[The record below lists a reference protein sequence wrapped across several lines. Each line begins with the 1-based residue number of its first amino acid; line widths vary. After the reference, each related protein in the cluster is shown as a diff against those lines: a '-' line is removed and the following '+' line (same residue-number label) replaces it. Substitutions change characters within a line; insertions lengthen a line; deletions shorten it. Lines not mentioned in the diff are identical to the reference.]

1 MGSSQAVPRGASVQ
15 DRIEALLAR
24 IPEEDGGRALVRRA
38 FRDAERAHAGQTR
51 KSGEPYI
58 LHPIAVAGLL
68 HELRMDPATVAAGL
82 LHDVLEDTPVSL
94 DELRRNYPDPV
105 PALVEGVTKI
115 SRIHFDTSR
124 DHQMENL
131 RKIII
136 AMARDIRVI
145 VIKLCDRLHNMRTL
159 KHLAED
165 KREAISRESLDIYAP
180 LANRL
185 GMVLLK
191 SELEDLAMVW
201 LYPKEY
207 RELADAIELKKRER
221 EEFVRRSIEFLRN
234 YLAELGIAGIEIT
247 GRPKHFW
254 SIMQK
259 MRRDGATIDDIFDL
273 HGLRIICDT
282 RNRCYEILG
291 AVHGIWHAKPG
302 RFKDYIGTPKPNG
315 YRSLH
320 TTVVGYEGVVTEIQI
335 RTREM
340 HDVAEYGIAA
350 HWMYKEGKK
359 APAPSAEKQLD
370 WLKQLSEWIQDPG
383 DPNSVLDVLKRDVFA
398 DVVLCFTPA
407 GDVVELPAG
416 ATPIDFAYAIH
427 TKVGHTC
434 EGARVNKRI
443 VPLKTHLAHG
453 DAVEIITNP
462 HGHPSRD
469 WLDVVV
475 TGRARSKIK
484 HWLKSQQMATWVAD
498 GRAKLEK
505 LLAERRI
512 HVPRAEL
519 DKALETIL
527 DAYRMKGID
536 DLLAEI
542 GFGTISPLAAL
553 TRMNPDWSKTSRPP
567 RADKTPAP
575 TKKRAPRT
583 GGAISVEGVD
593 DMQMRLANCCRP
605 IPGDAISG
613 FVTRG
618 RGISI
623 HKSECPSIQ
632 RARHETQD
640 AARVLPARW
649 NDTADLRQKVFIR
662 IEAADRN
669 GLLAEISAQFT
680 NRNVSIVGCKTETD
694 EASRTAVF
702 LYKADVSSLLQLD
715 AVLADLR
722 QIRGVHKAQ
731 RSTRG
736 TG

>member
-1 MGSSQAVPRGASVQ
+1 MTSSQMAPRAAAVQERA
-15 DRIEALLAR
+15 EALLSR
-24 IPEEDGGRALVRRA
+24 IPEDEGGRALVRRA
-38 FRDAERAHAGQTR
+38 FEDAERAHAAQVR

-58 LHPIAVAGLL
+58 LHPIAVAALL

-94 DELRRNYPDPV
+94 EELRRNYPDPV
-105 PALVEGVTKI
+105 PALVDGVTKI

-124 DHQMENL
+124 DHQVENL

-136 AMARDIRVI
+136 AMARDIRVV

-159 KHLAED
+159 KHLPED
-165 KREAISRESLDIYAP
+165 KREAISRESMDIYAP

-185 GMVLLK
+185 GMVKLK
-191 SELEDLAMVW
+191 SELEDLAMMW

-207 RELADAIELKKRER
+207 RELAAGIELKRRER
-221 EEFVRRSIEFLRN
+221 EEFVKRSIAFLRN
-234 YLAELGIAGIEIT
+234 YLAELGFTGIEIS

-254 SIMQK
+254 SIFQK
-259 MRRDGATIDDIFDL
+259 MRHEGLTFDEIFDL

-282 RNRCYEILG
+282 RNQCYEILG

-340 HDVAEYGIAA
+340 HEVADFGVAA
-350 HWMYKEGKK
+350 HWMYKEGKPP
-359 APAPSAEKQLD
+359 APAPDKQLD

-383 DPNSVLDVLKRDVFA
+383 DPNSVLDVLKKDVFA

-416 ATPIDFAYAIH
+416 AGPIDFAYAIH

-434 EGARVNKRI
+434 VGARVNKRI
-443 VPLKTHLAHG
+443 VPLKTQLAHG
-453 DAVEIITNP
+453 DTVEIITNP
-462 HGHPSRD
+462 QGHPSRD
-469 WLDVVV
+469 WLDVAV
-475 TGRARSKIK
+475 TGRARSKVK

-498 GRAKLEK
+498 GRSKLEK
-505 LLAERRI
+505 LLAERHIPVTRT
-512 HVPRAEL
+512 EL

-527 DAYRMKGID
+527 EPYRLKTTD

-542 GFGTISPLAAL
+542 GFGTISALAAL
-553 TRMNPDWSKTSRPP
+553 TRMNPEWSKTSRPP
-567 RADKTPAP
+567 RQTTAA
-575 TKKRAPRT
+575 KKKAPRV
-583 GGAISVEGVD
+583 GGAISVEGFD

-605 IPGDAISG
+605 IPGDSVVG

-618 RGISI
+618 RGISV
-623 HKSECPSIQ
+623 HKSACPTIA
-632 RARHETQD
+632 RAREDAED
-640 AARVLPARW
+640 AARVLPAQW
-649 NDTADLRQKVFIR
+649 NDTANVRQMVFIR
-662 IEAADRN
+662 VEASDRT
-669 GLLAEISAQFT
+669 GLLAEISGQFS
-680 NRNVSIVGCKTETD
+680 NRNVSIIGCKTETD
-694 EASRTAVF
+694 EVSKIAVF
-702 LYKADVSSLLQLD
+702 LFKADVSNLFQLD

-722 QIRGVHKAQ
+722 QIRGVYKAQ
-731 RSTRG
+731 RTTRG
-736 TG
+736 GG

>member
-1 MGSSQAVPRGASVQ
+1 MSSSQTVPRGASVQ
-15 DRIEALLAR
+15 DRIDALVAR
-24 IPEEDGGRALVRRA
+24 MPDDEGGRALVRRA
-38 FRDAERAHAGQTR
+38 FQDADRAHAGQTR

-68 HELRMDPATVAAGL
+68 LELRMDPATIAAGL

-94 DELRRNYPDPV
+94 EDLRRDYPDPV

-124 DHQMENL
+124 DHQAENL
-131 RKIII
+131 RKIVV

-165 KREAISRESLDIYAP
+165 KRAAISRESLDIYAP
-180 LANRL
+180 LANRV
-185 GMVLLK
+185 GMVRLK
-191 SELEDLAMVW
+191 SELEDLAMQW
-201 LYPKEY
+201 LHPSEY
-207 RELADAIELKKRER
+207 RELSAAIEFKKRER

-234 YLAELGIAGIEIT
+234 YLAELGFAGIEIT

-259 MRRDGATIDDIFDL
+259 MRQDAATFDEIFDL
-273 HGLRIICDT
+273 HALRIICES
-282 RNRCYEILG
+282 RNQCYEILG

-302 RFKDYIGTPKPNG
+302 RFKDYIGTPKTNG
-315 YRSLH
+315 YQSLH
-320 TTVVGYEGVVTEIQI
+320 TTVAGYEGVVTEIQI

-340 HDVAEYGIAA
+340 HEIAEYGVAA
-350 HWMYKEGKK
+350 HWMYKEGK
-359 APAPSAEKQLD
+359 APSQSAEKQLE
-370 WLKQLSEWIQDPG
+370 WLRQLSEWIQDPG

-407 GDVVELPAG
+407 GEVIELPAG

-427 TKVGHTC
+427 TKVGHAC
-434 EGARVNKRI
+434 VGARVNKRM
-443 VPLKTHLAHG
+443 VPLKTKLAHG
-453 DAVEIITNP
+453 DAVEIVTNP
-462 HGHPSRD
+462 QGHPSRD

-498 GRAKLEK
+498 GRSKLEK
-505 LLAERRI
+505 LLSDRHI
-512 HVPRAEL
+512 HVGRGEL
-519 DKALETIL
+519 DKALATIL
-527 DAYRMKGID
+527 DAYRMKTID

-553 TRMNPDWSKTSRPP
+553 TRMNPEWSKTSRPP
-567 RADKTPAP
+567 RDDKAALA
-575 TKKRAPRT
+575 KKRSPRT

-593 DMQMRLANCCRP
+593 DMQMRLANCCRA
-605 IPGDAISG
+605 IPGDAIVA

-623 HKSECPSIQ
+623 HKSECATIV
-632 RARHETQD
+632 RAREDEAD

-662 IEAADRN
+662 IESADRT
-669 GLLAEISAQFT
+669 GLLAELSGQFT
-680 NRNVSIVGCKTETD
+680 NRNVSILGCKTETD
-694 EASRTAVF
+694 EVSRTAVF
-702 LYKADVSSLLQLD
+702 LFKADVANLIQLD

-722 QIRGVHKAQ
+722 QIKGVFKAQ